1 MWRVL
6 KIYKCKR
13 KRNTQ
18 YGQGPKDGFQY
29 IYGKNKF
36 MFWLTKTIL

>member
-29 IYGKNKF
+29 YGKNKF